1 MVPQFQN
8 NLFGSV
14 FLWLEHQLTQKAV
27 AYQTLTTPL
36 YYVPD
41 TQLPA
46 GYIRYSSPFKTWNYD
61 SGVSGAVVIQT
72 VSGASG
78 ILLNRSSGMKIDYG
92 NGGIILTSNYG
103 TGLALTGTYSF
114 REVNM
119 YQANETQESLL
130 TQGKFFRNPR
140 FVYAATSG
148 VQPYS
153 YVTPA
158 VFLDTLSSKTEAFQ
172 FGGLIDSTVTFTATI
187 LAEST
192 FQLNALLSI
201 SSDMKYQYL
210 PVFNTIDDV
219 VDGWGD
225 TKPGCYNYNDLVAM
239 WGAPGNLA
247 YVKNV
252 RTAKMSDRVKANP
265 LLFVGMADFE
275 ISYVRQAPISTNV
288 FV

>member
-1 MVPQFQN
+1 MVPQFSN
-8 NLFGSV
+8 NLYAST
-14 FLWLEHQLTQKAV
+14 FLWLEHQFAQKAV

-41 TQLPA
+41 TQLPV
-46 GYIRYSSPFKTWNYD
+46 GYVRYSSPLKGWVYD

-78 ILLNRSSGMKIDYG
+78 ILLQRSSGMKIDYN
-92 NGGIILTSNYG
+92 NGGIILPSSYG
-103 TGLALTGTYSF
+103 TGLTLTGTYSF

-119 YQANETQESLL
+119 YQANETQEALI

-140 FVYAATSG
+140 FVYQATSG
-148 VQPYS
+148 IAPYT

-158 VFLDTLSSKTEAFQ
+158 VFLDILSSKTDAFQ
-172 FGGLIDSTVTFTATI
+172 FGGLIESTVTFTATI

-201 SSDMKYQYL
+201 SSDQKYQYL
-210 PVFNTIDDV
+210 PVFNAIDDV
-219 VDGWGD
+219 VDEWGD
-225 TKPGCYNYNDLVAM
+225 TKSGLYNYNALVEM
-239 WGAPGNLA
+239 WGTPGNLA

-265 LLFVGMADFE
+265 LLFIGVADFE